1 MVFKKF
7 YVCCTLVRSFH
18 GDFIIINK
26 TRKFGVAFILGMH
39 ANIVFLLFYLGY
51 GYNVVPW
58 NFQNMISVVVLFWSL
73 KTASTFEFF
82 ISKFDLQK
90 LIMLVFTICL
100 PLANNL
106 FGTYDNLLSF
116 HFFTAD
122 LKYYNVFFNDELKEK
137 LPENIQQFY
146 RYENGKVYVQ
156 MNEWAQKDNEVLFYP
171 EDRVMNYMDAYL
183 RSFADNPNDPEL
195 TTLVDYNA
203 IKK

>member
-1 MVFKKF
+1 M
-7 YVCCTLVRSFH
+7 VRSFH